1 MTHRITHFTRAAG
14 LAALLLV
21 AGLAGAFDLTPRGIQ
36 AACVNPPHVSG
47 VNIVKCDGTII
58 HLRGTS
64 QPSAYNFQSD
74 WTNTSKSDP
83 NAAGNPLNPTTLSV
97 MANTWLMNA
106 IRIPVSAYIYNETNQ
121 TICGGSCQT
130 LYLSRLDTTVTN
142 ATNDKLY
149 VILALFDD
157 GQANDPTANGMLTQE
172 DVNFLGTLAARYFSN
187 PKVLGIDTINEPNGY
202 TSWSEWL
209 NGNHASGIYGQQDAT
224 NTIRNTGARQ
234 IIVLE
239 PGGNSG
245 GGDDCIDGAGYHH
258 GGGWN
263 GWSSTYLPSDP
274 QAALVFSKHDYSD
287 VVANRS
293 DIVPCQFGSLNG
305 SSGPYGVWPAYMGE
319 WAGLAHP
326 NGTSACQSDGN
337 TLSSS
342 NADQYV
348 TDWMN
353 NLQTANAGSP
363 VNWTGWDFRN
373 YEMVTD
379 DTSNTPT
386 SYDDNTW
393 ACTDTNGDNL
403 NEGMG
408 VQVKN
413 WLATH

>member
-1 MTHRITHFTRAAG
+1 MITHLARVGLVAMLLAAG
-14 LAALLLV
+14 LAW
-21 AGLAGAFDLTPRGIQ
+21 AFSHTPQSIQ
-36 AACVNPPHVSG
+36 ATCINPPRVKG

-58 HLRGTS
+58 HLRGVS

-83 NAAGNPLNPTTLSV
+83 NATSNPLNPTSLSV

-121 TICGGSCQT
+121 TICGGSCQG

-142 ATNDKLY
+142 ATNDQLY

-157 GQANDPTANGMLTQE
+157 SQANDPTANGMLTQE
-172 DVNFLGTLAARYFSN
+172 DLNFLGTLASRYHSN
-187 PKVLGIDTINEPNGY
+187 SKVLGFDTINEPNGY
-202 TSWSEWL
+202 TSWSAWL
-209 NGNHASGIYGQQDAT
+209 NGGIPGSGIYGQQDAV

-239 PGGNSG
+239 PGGKSG

-258 GGGWN
+258 SGGWN
-263 GWSSTYLPSDP
+263 GWSSTYLPSDRL
-274 QAALVFSKHDYSD
+274 AALMFSKHDYSD
-287 VVANRS
+287 VVADRS

-305 SSGPYGVWPAYMGE
+305 SSGPYGAWPTYMGE

-326 NGTSACQSDGN
+326 NRTSDCQSDGN
-337 TLSSS
+337 TLSWS
-342 NADQYV
+342 NADQYM

-363 VNWTGWDFRN
+363 VNWTGWDFRT

-379 DTSNTPT
+379 TTSNAPT
-386 SYDDNTW
+386 SYDDNQTW
-393 ACTDTNGDNL
+393 SCTDTTGDNL
-403 NEGMG
+403 YEGMG
-408 VQVKN
+408 LLVKN
-413 WLATH
+413 WVATH